1 MGSSPSPRHDAG
13 AGQSRKA
20 PLTLR
25 ARAKVNLH
33 LRALGR
39 RPDGYT
45 EILTV
50 FQTISLSDRLD
61 IRPAE
66 SGIRVECD
74 QPEIPSGPDNLAARA
89 AELFLQRTGLPGG
102 VEISIEKNIPA
113 AAGLGGGSSDAAEV
127 LKGMNAL
134 HGFPLDG
141 YALSSMAADLG
152 SDVPFFLLGGTALGR
167 GRGEILEPLP
177 DQPPLPVVV
186 VFPGR
191 GVSTAEA
198 YALLPGDLTGDG
210 ADISI
215 IAEALRRKDL
225 FSAGSYLL
233 NDLEE
238 AVFPVRPD
246 IREIK
251 DELLKSGARVAM
263 MSGSGAACFG
273 IYPTEKEAGGAASL
287 LAEKSSS
294 WTVRAGRLSPR
305 TY

>member
-1 MGSSPSPRHDAG
+1 MNSSTSPLPEGQAG
-13 AGQSRKA
+13 MPRKT

-33 LRALGR
+33 LRTLGR

-50 FQTISLSDRLD
+50 FQTISLSDRVDLWA
-61 IRPAE
+61 AE

-74 QPEIPSGPDNLAARA
+74 HPEAPSGPENLAAGA
-89 AELFLQRTGLPGG
+89 ARLFLERTGLPGG
-102 VEISIEKNIPA
+102 VEIRIEKNIPV

-152 SDVPFFLLGGTALGR
+152 SDVPFFLLGGTVLGR

-177 DQPPLPVVV
+177 DLPPLPLVV
-186 VFPGR
+186 VFPER
-191 GVSTAEA
+191 GFSTGEA
-198 YALLPGDLTGDG
+198 YGLLPDDLTGEG

-215 IAEALRRKDL
+215 TAEALRRKDL
-225 FSAGSYLL
+225 FGAGSHLI
-233 NDLEE
+233 NDLE
-238 AVFPVRPD
+238 AVVFGVRPD
-246 IREIK
+246 IREIR
-251 DELLKSGARVAM
+251 DELLKRGAQPAM

-273 IYPTEKEAGGAASL
+273 IYRTDREAGEAASL
-287 LAEKSSS
+287 LAENRT

-305 TY
+305 NF